1 MRGENIAGVEIQS
14 QVYEAAARE
23 SKRNDESFSEEE
35 ACLEM
40 NGNKHRETP
49 FLVFLKEHVIEDFV

>member
-1 MRGENIAGVEIQS
+1 MEIQL
-14 QVYEAAARE
+14 QVNEAAARE

-49 FLVFLKEHVIEDFV
+49 FFVFLKEHVIEGCVLC

>member
-1 MRGENIAGVEIQS
+1 MEIQS
-14 QVYEAAARE
+14 QVYEAAARK

-35 ACLEM
+35 ASLKM

-49 FLVFLKEHVIEDFV
+49 VLVFLKEHVIEVFV